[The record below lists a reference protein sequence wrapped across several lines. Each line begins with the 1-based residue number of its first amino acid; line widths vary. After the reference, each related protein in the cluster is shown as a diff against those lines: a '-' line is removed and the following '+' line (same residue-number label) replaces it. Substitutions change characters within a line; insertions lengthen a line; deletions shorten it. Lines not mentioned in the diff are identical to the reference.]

1 MCPAHVLHVF
11 SHVCHSLANILIKNI
26 ERQVSGET
34 GILWVAGYAKAK
46 NKDTLG
52 KAKFPTMLEV
62 TTDS

>member
-1 MCPAHVLHVF
+1 MF

>member
-1 MCPAHVLHVF
+1 MF
-11 SHVCHSLANILIKNI
+11 SYVCHSLANILIKNI

-52 KAKFPTMLEV
+52 MPKLPTMLEI
-62 TTDS
+62 TTDR